1 MTTTFI
7 TAADFATFGHASP
20 GIVARITTA
29 VAAAMARA
37 RTRREYR
44 RMLDND
50 EIMRDVGVSRA
61 EVRRALA
68 DLGRF

>member
-1 MTTTFI
+1 M
-7 TAADFATFGHASP
+7 
-20 GIVARITTA
+20 ARITTA
-29 VAAAMARA
+29 VAAATARA

-50 EIMRDVGVSRA
+50 ELMRDVGVSRA

>member
-7 TAADFATFGHASP
+7 TTADFAISGQASP
-20 GIVARITTA
+20 GIMARITTA
-29 VAAAMARA
+29 VAAAMTRA
-37 RTRREYR
+37 RKRREYR

-50 EIMRDVGVSRA
+50 ELMQDVGVSRA

>member
-1 MTTTFI
+1 M
-7 TAADFATFGHASP
+7 
-20 GIVARITTA
+20 ARITTA
-29 VAAAMARA
+29 VAAAMTRA
-37 RTRREYR
+37 RKRREYR

-50 EIMRDVGVSRA
+50 ELMQDVGVSRA